1 MITKQLHDGWR
12 MRVAGDRQWFPA
24 QVPGS
29 VYQDLLNS
37 GMIDDPY
44 DRDNELAALAVMDQD
59 FEYELEFDT
68 PAGMLEQEAVLL
80 RFEGID
86 TVADLE
92 LNGMALGHVENM
104 HRTWEF
110 PVKDALREKENRL
123 RVCLRSPTRYIRQAN
138 EKNPL
143 LGTADAMEGFPHLR
157 KAHCMF
163 GWDWGPRLPDAGI
176 WRAVSLMAYSAAR
189 LDNVYITQEHGE
201 DAVTLRFQ
209 VQAVRPGE
217 ASLLDLSAAQT
228 AGLSCRAVVT
238 GPGGRTVGGRRTGL
252 IPFRHRH
259 SDAQAVVAQR
269 LWGPAFVPGG
279 GGTAVKWDCD
289 RPLGAA
295 YRAAHHDGVSG

>member
-123 RVCLRSPTRYIRQAN
+123 RVCLRSPIIPAISLSPSNR
-138 EKNPL
+138 
-143 LGTADAMEGFPHLR
+143 
-157 KAHCMF
+157 
-163 GWDWGPRLPDAGI
+163 PD
-176 WRAVSLMAYSAAR
+176 
-189 LDNVYITQEHGE
+189 
-201 DAVTLRFQ
+201 
-209 VQAVRPGE
+209 
-217 ASLLDLSAAQT
+217 
-228 AGLSCRAVVT
+228 
-238 GPGGRTVGGRRTGL
+238 
-252 IPFRHRH
+252 
-259 SDAQAVVAQR
+259 
-269 LWGPAFVPGG
+269 
-279 GGTAVKWDCD
+279 
-289 RPLGAA
+289 
-295 YRAAHHDGVSG
+295 

>member
-92 LNGMALGHVENM
+92 LNGHAAGPCGEY
-104 HRTWEF
+104 
-110 PVKDALREKENRL
+110 A
-123 RVCLRSPTRYIRQAN
+123 
-138 EKNPL
+138 
-143 LGTADAMEGFPHLR
+143 PHLGISGERCAAGKGKPAAGVPALSHPVHPAGQR
-157 KAHCMF
+157 KKS
-163 GWDWGPRLPDAGI
+163 PAGDGGRHG
-176 WRAVSLMAYSAAR
+176 RAFPISERPTACSAG
-189 LDNVYITQEHGE
+189 TG
-201 DAVTLRFQ
+201 
-209 VQAVRPGE
+209 
-217 ASLLDLSAAQT
+217 
-228 AGLSCRAVVT
+228 
-238 GPGGRTVGGRRTGL
+238 GPGCRMRASGGR
-252 IPFRHRH
+252 
-259 SDAQAVVAQR
+259 
-269 LWGPAFVPGG
+269 
-279 GGTAVKWDCD
+279 
-289 RPLGAA
+289 
-295 YRAAHHDGVSG
+295 

>member
-110 PVKDALREKENRL
+110 PVKDALRERKTGCGCACALPPGTSGR
-123 RVCLRSPTRYIRQAN
+123 PTKKI
-138 EKNPL
+138 P
-143 LGTADAMEGFPHLR
+143 
-157 KAHCMF
+157 C
-163 GWDWGPRLPDAGI
+163 W
-176 WRAVSLMAYSAAR
+176 
-189 LDNVYITQEHGE
+189 
-201 DAVTLRFQ
+201 
-209 VQAVRPGE
+209 
-217 ASLLDLSAAQT
+217 
-228 AGLSCRAVVT
+228 
-238 GPGGRTVGGRRTGL
+238 GRRTPWRAFPISERPTVCSAGTG
-252 IPFRHRH
+252 
-259 SDAQAVVAQR
+259 
-269 LWGPAFVPGG
+269 GPGCRMRASGG
-279 GGTAVKWDCD
+279 
-289 RPLGAA
+289 R
-295 YRAAHHDGVSG
+295 

>member
-1 MITKQLHDGWR
+1 MTGTMSW
-12 MRVAGDRQWFPA
+12 P
-24 QVPGS
+24 PGRH
-29 VYQDLLNS
+29 
-37 GMIDDPY
+37 G
-44 DRDNELAALAVMDQD
+44 QD

-123 RVCLRSPTRYIRQAN
+123 RVCLRSPTGTSARPN

-163 GWDWGPRLPDAGI
+163 GWDWGPRLPDAGHLAGGEPDGLFRRPAGQCVYHPGA
-176 WRAVSLMAYSAAR
+176 WRGRGHPALPGA
-189 LDNVYITQEHGE
+189 G
-201 DAVTLRFQ
+201 
-209 VQAVRPGE
+209 RPAGGGKP
-217 ASLLDLSAAQT
+217 
-228 AGLSCRAVVT
+228 AGLERGPDSGVVLP
-238 GPGGRTVGGRRTGL
+238 GGSDRPGGRTVGGRRTGL

-269 LWGPAFVPGG
+269 PM
-279 GGTAVKWDCD
+279 GTSLCTGRRWNCCQMG
-289 RPLGAA
+289 L
-295 YRAAHHDGVSG
+295 